1 MDTNDT
7 LMLILSEL
15 KDIKSDVSE
24 LKQDVKEIKKH
35 LEKHDGQ
42 LAAIAEAI
50 NIVQHNEQE
59 HFKILNNKDSE
70 LENVAK
76 QNSYDIAELRLKAAQ

>member
-15 KDIKSDVSE
+15 KD
-24 LKQDVKEIKKH
+24 LKQGQKR
-35 LEKHDGQ
+35 LEQGQ
-42 LAAIAEAI
+42 NEMKQNLATVMEAI

-76 QNSYDIAELRLKAAQ
+76 QNSYDIAELRLKTAQ